1 MIIVLSTYPDR
12 ETAAKAAM
20 DLVEK
25 EFAACASIIRI
36 EDSVYRW
43 RGKIEAHPE
52 FLLLI
57 KTTHKAYSRVES
69 HIKRTHPHKVPEI
82 AFLEVKGGQK
92 DYLEWVESNSLPKLL
107 RVPLDL
113 TATRR
118 ASEPSS
124 ELMSP
129 RKPRTLPR

>member
-12 ETAAKAAM
+12 ESAAKAAM

-25 EFAACASIIRI
+25 EFAACVSIIRI
-36 EDSVYRW
+36 EDSIYRW
-43 RGKIEAHPE
+43 RGKIEVHPE

-57 KTTHKAYSRVES
+57 KTTHKAYPRVEA

-82 AFLEVKGGQK
+82 VFLEVKGGQK
-92 DYLEWVESNSLPKLL
+92 DYLEWIDANSLSRLL

-113 TATRR
+113 SAMKR
-118 ASEPSS
+118 ASDPSS
-124 ELMSP
+124 ELMSA
-129 RKPRTLPR
+129 RKPRTLSK

>member
-25 EFAACASIIRI
+25 EFAACVSIIRI
-36 EDSVYRW
+36 EDSIYRW

-57 KTTHKAYSRVES
+57 KTTQKSYPRVEA

-82 AFLEVKGGQK
+82 VWLEVKGGQK
-92 DYLEWVESNSLPKLL
+92 DYLEWIDANSLSKLL

-113 TATRR
+113 TATKR
-118 ASEPSS
+118 ASDPSS
-124 ELMSP
+124 ELISA
-129 RKPRTLPR
+129 RKPRTLSR